1 MTEIKT
7 NLSQTKPDYYKSG
20 KFDTIAFC
28 QYHGLGFCEG
38 NIIKYLVRAG
48 KKGSRMHD
56 LLKATEYLN
65 RLVQE
70 EVGPTKDTN
79 NLCTIHGV
87 KYKKHDQTDNK
98 YKLACVHCL
107 ASPDHIF
114 EKQEDPG
121 YNRIVCEKCTEKE
134 TKKEPSGS
142 TATDM
147 FGGKYNKVITGTE
160 GEYKELCDRCY
171 ANPIEM
177 WESVKIPGFHLCDD
191 CLKKITL

>member
-70 EVGPTKDTN
+70 EV
-79 NLCTIHGV
+79 
-87 KYKKHDQTDNK
+87 
-98 YKLACVHCL
+98 
-107 ASPDHIF
+107 
-114 EKQEDPG
+114 EPG
-121 YNRIVCEKCTEKE
+121 
-134 TKKEPSGS
+134 EPSGS
-142 TATDM
+142 TTTDM
-147 FGGKYNKVITGTE
+147 FGEKYNKVITGTE

-191 CLKKITL
+191 CLKKIKL